1 MKDGIYL
8 TVTHLDDFGGHI
20 MFRVGDKLDLK
31 KDEDNPY
38 DDEAIAVYKDGYKC
52 GYVANSVVSV
62 SRGTYSSGRLY
73 DKIKEKAKCI
83 IAFISEDRIIAK
95 LDRGGK

>member
-1 MKDGIYL
+1 MQDIFITINHIEDY
-8 TVTHLDDFGGHI
+8 GGYFR
-20 MFRVGDKLDLK
+20 FRVGDELSLEK
-31 KDEDNPY
+31 EDNPY
-38 DDEAIAVYKDGYKC
+38 DDEAIAVYKNDIKC

-83 IAFISEDRIIAK
+83 IAFINEDRIIAK